1 MESASWDFGRI
12 GMRGLGSPLLAWTE
26 DGRASVGLGSAR
38 KDSSA
43 IAIGEERRG
52 GVCGLVLDI
61 GGEVAVRCI
70 HSMHSLCLCVRGK
83 AQSWKQ
89 HALRPP

>member
-1 MESASWDFGRI
+1 MRVGDFGRI

-43 IAIGEERRG
+43 IAIGEEGCAGRCWISGVRLLCDAFAHALAVS
-52 GVCGLVLDI
+52 VCG
-61 GGEVAVRCI
+61 GGKVQLWNQNCNS
-70 HSMHSLCLCVRGK
+70 HT
-83 AQSWKQ
+83 
-89 HALRPP
+89 

>member
-1 MESASWDFGRI
+1 MGSASWDFGRI

-43 IAIGEERRG
+43 IAIGEEG
-52 GVCGLVLDI
+52 CAVWCWI
-61 GGEVAVRCI
+61 SEVRL
-70 HSMHSLCLCVRGK
+70 LCDALALCTRYI
-83 AQSWKQ
+83 
-89 HALRPP
+89 